1 MLRAVRRAALFSL
14 AFTLI
19 GCCHEDSASRPVGAG
34 AAPSVSGNTSTSNGA
49 EEKLVPYD
57 DILRYPSDWPG
68 ISQRRSAANWGLFHL
83 FIYSPVGQTGIIE
96 SLVKTLLALYGQPHG
111 QSPNR
116 LTFDVAS
123 WGDAYTF
130 HGDFDTALEEDDVA
144 ELRR

>member
-1 MLRAVRRAALFSL
+1 MRSFARPSERLPAKDFEQAPLRMLRAVRRAALFSL

-68 ISQRRSAANWGLFHL
+68 ISQRRSAAN
-83 FIYSPVGQTGIIE
+83 
-96 SLVKTLLALYGQPHG
+96 
-111 QSPNR
+111 
-116 LTFDVAS
+116 
-123 WGDAYTF
+123 
-130 HGDFDTALEEDDVA
+130 
-144 ELRR
+144 